1 MITFKQFILESEK
14 PDSKIIADTILEKCQ
29 PYLESPDF
37 NTVFLRGLKIR
48 SADSN
53 KKFIDLREKAFIGN
67 VRKNRRPGDS
77 SPVFHGLFNDL
88 LKSQFGIN
96 ARSETL
102 FVVQDEL
109 LALEYGSVYRIFPIG
124 NYEAIWSPSITDV
137 YDIETLSPT
146 PEFKKIILEAA
157 RQIFNVKD
165 YTDSELSLA
174 LFKNKPKP
182 EFSKNPFNLRDK
194 KVLAAVLS
202 QVFKNHGSELYV
214 KNNLDKITN
223 NKTEI
228 MLVCDK
234 YIAVDQRY
242 VDKDQRYVDSVI
254 HQINSR
260 VK

>member
-1 MITFKQFILESEK
+1 MITFKQFISESEK
-14 PDSKIIADTILEKCQ
+14 PDSEIIADTILENCQ

-48 SADSN
+48 SADPN
-53 KKFIDLREKAFIGN
+53 KKFIDLHEKAFIGN

-146 PEFKKIILEAA
+146 PEFKKFILEAA

-234 YIAVDQRY
+234 YIAV
-242 VDKDQRYVDSVI
+242 KQRYVDSVI

>member
-14 PDSKIIADTILEKCQ
+14 PDSKIIADTILENCQ
-29 PYLESPDF
+29 PYLESSDF

-48 SADSN
+48 PADSN
-53 KKFIDLREKAFIGN
+53 KKFIDLHEKAFIGN

-77 SPVFHGLFNDL
+77 NPMFHGLFNDL

-109 LALEYGSVYRIFPIG
+109 LAMEYANQSESGSVYRIFPIG
-124 NYEAIWSPSITDV
+124 NYETIWSPSITDV

-146 PEFKKIILEAA
+146 PEFKKFILEAA
-157 RQIFNVKD
+157 RQIFDVKD

-182 EFSKNPFNLRDK
+182 EFSKNRFSLLDK
-194 KVLAAVLS
+194 KVLATVLS
-202 QVFKNHGSELYV
+202 QVFKNHGSELFV

-223 NKTEI
+223 KKTEI

-234 YIAVDQRY
+234 YIAVEQRY
-242 VDKDQRYVDSVI
+242 VDNVI